1 MFKRTAVKLTIFYSS
16 LFFALFW
23 SFSFGLYVYL
33 VHSFNSGY
41 ITKVRQRVQRHI
53 TQNGEMTVRAFFI
66 EQDNTIIDKSREVT
80 LENFRRG
87 LLLINGI
94 LFVII
99 PTLSWFLVQ
108 RMLYPVRETFQK
120 QRRFVSDASH
130 ELRTPLAI
138 MGNEIEVTLQ
148 QERDASYYIRTLN
161 TIKEEV
167 LRLSG
172 LVKNLLILARQREP
186 VRGME
191 MQDVEIV
198 DLISKVLASYASRFE
213 KKGVRYEVEF
223 PEENCIIKGNA
234 TMLEQLFSNLIDNAL
249 KFSPADTT
257 VTVIIKREKNHVKVH
272 VKDEGPGIAKEHQ
285 KKIFDRFYRVDS
297 SRTQTKGYG
306 LGLPIVKAIVELHKG
321 AITVHSAPGKGSVF
335 SVSLSLAG

>member
-1 MFKRTAVKLTIFYSS
+1 MFKKTAVKLTIFYSS
-16 LFFALFW
+16 LFFILFW
-23 SFSFGLYVYL
+23 SFSFGLYAYL
-33 VHSFNSGY
+33 VYSFKSGY
-41 ITKVRQRVQRHI
+41 VTKVRQRIQHHI
-53 TQNGEMTVRAFFI
+53 TQNGEATLSSFFI
-66 EQDNTIIDKSREVT
+66 EQDNTILDKSREVT

-94 LFVII
+94 LFIII
-99 PTLSWFLVQ
+99 PTLSWFLVR

-148 QERDASYYIRTLN
+148 QEREPSYYIRTLT

-172 LVKNLLILARQREP
+172 LVKNLLMLARQRESA
-186 VRGME
+186 RDME
-191 MQDVEIV
+191 MQEVEV
-198 DLISKVLASYASRFE
+198 ADLISKVLASFASRFE
-213 KKGVRYEVEF
+213 DKDIKYKVEF
-223 PEENCIIKGNA
+223 PEENCVIKGNV
-234 TMLEQLFSNLIDNAL
+234 TMLEQLFANLIDNAL
-249 KFSPADTT
+249 KFSPSGST
-257 VTVIIKREKNHVKVH
+257 VNVTIEKEKKHVKVS

-285 KKIFDRFYRVDS
+285 EKIFDRFYRVDS

-306 LGLPIVKAIVELHKG
+306 LGLPIVKSIVELHRG
-321 AITVHSAPGKGSVF
+321 SITVHSTPGKGSVF
-335 SVSLSLAG
+335 SVSFSLFR

>member
-1 MFKRTAVKLTIFYSS
+1 
-16 LFFALFW
+16 
-23 SFSFGLYVYL
+23 
-33 VHSFNSGY
+33 
-41 ITKVRQRVQRHI
+41 VRQRVQHHI
-53 TQNGEMTVRAFFI
+53 TQNGEITLRSFFV
-66 EQDNTIIDKSREVT
+66 EQNNAILDKSREVT

-108 RMLYPVRETFQK
+108 RMLHPVRETFQK
-120 QRRFVSDASH
+120 QKRFVSDASH

-148 QERDASYYIRTLN
+148 QERNPSYYIRTLN
-161 TIKEEV
+161 TMKEEV

-172 LVKNLLILARQREP
+172 LVKNLLVLARQRESA
-186 VRGME
+186 RDME
-191 MQDVEIV
+191 MQDVEIA
-198 DLISKVLASYASRFE
+198 DLISKVLASFASRFE
-213 KKGVRYEVEF
+213 EKGVKYKVEF

-234 TMLEQLFSNLIDNAL
+234 TMLEQLFANLIDNAL
-249 KFSPADTT
+249 KFSPANTT
-257 VTVIIKREKNHVKVH
+257 VTVSIKKEKKHVKIS
-272 VKDEGPGIAKEHQ
+272 VKDEGPGIAKEYQ

-306 LGLPIVKAIVELHKG
+306 LGLPIVKTIVELHKG
-321 AITVHSAPGKGSVF
+321 SITVRSVPGKGSIF
-335 SVSLSLAG
+335 SVSFLLAR